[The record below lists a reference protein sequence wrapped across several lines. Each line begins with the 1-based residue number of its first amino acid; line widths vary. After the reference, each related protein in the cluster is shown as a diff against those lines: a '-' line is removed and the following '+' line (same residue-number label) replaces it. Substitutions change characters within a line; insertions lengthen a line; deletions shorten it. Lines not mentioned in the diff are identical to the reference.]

1 MKNFQYV
8 TAANAQDAVKALG
21 PKALPLAGGTDLLN
35 AMKDYALQPE
45 TLVNIK
51 NIARTKEIA
60 VARGSITIGAN
71 VTLTE
76 ILENEQIAT
85 LYPALVT
92 ALHDAG
98 TPQIRNMA
106 TLGGNLCARPRCWYF
121 RQEYFDCRKRGGTGC
136 AAIEGDNELHA
147 IFATDG
153 PCVMV
158 HPSSAAPPLIA
169 YGASALIAGPKGE
182 RSIPL
187 EDLFVAPAK
196 KMESETALET
206 NEILLGVRLQA
217 PGQEPED
224 RDFPWRSA
232 TYEVRHKESHD
243 WPLAMASVVFP
254 KCDGM
259 EGAPAIV
266 LGAVAPIP
274 WRAKAAES
282 FLSNFLAKKKISEIT
297 ETIAAQVAE
306 KALEGAK
313 PLSQNRYKIQIAKTC
328 VKRAILAAASGKK
341 VQ

>member
-1 MKNFQYV
+1 MKNFQYI
-8 TAANAQDAVKALG
+8 TAGDAQAAVKALG
-21 PKALPLAGGTDLLN
+21 PTALPLAGGTDLLN

-51 NIARTKEIA
+51 GIAAAKGIS

-71 VTLTE
+71 TTLTE
-76 ILENEQIAT
+76 ILEDEQIAT
-85 LYPALVT
+85 LYPALVD

-121 RQEYFDCRKRGGTGC
+121 RQEYFDCRKRGGSGC

-147 IFATDG
+147 IFGTDG

-169 YGASALIAGPKGE
+169 YGALAIIHGPQGE
-182 RSIPL
+182 RRIPF
-187 EDLFVAPAK
+187 EEFFAMPAK
-196 KMESETALET
+196 NMASETTLAP

-232 TYEVRHKESHD
+232 NYEVRHKESHD
-243 WPLAMASVVFP
+243 WPLAMASVAFPVF
-254 KCDGM
+254 DGK
-259 EGAPAIV
+259 EAVPRIV

-282 FLSNFLAKKKISEIT
+282 FLSDFLTKKKISEIT
-297 ETIAAQVAE
+297 ETVAAQTAE

-328 VKRAILAAASGKK
+328 VKRAILAAATGKK